1 MHAHVISN
9 TTTGPM
15 AESNNKYRR
24 LISFLV
30 LIAII
35 VLSGAMFYKVMASFV
50 LPLFLAAVLCVVF
63 APLHRYILRKLKHR
77 IRMASLATTAAIG
90 LVVLLPLIVTVGI
103 AVVEGSRLASTVTPA
118 VIADNLADLRQ
129 KFNLNIPHKSTLI
142 EIEEEI
148 ATLTANASVNIF
160 DHAAQLATDHAAL
173 DRVQKLLSDLQ
184 LDADQYPVAAKRLEE
199 LNESINSILDHLDDA
214 VSQNHGPE
222 YLAQLVDA
230 NNLYNEFKTALLGG
244 TVHASIV
251 ELVNPSPSE
260 LRDYSTNFFDSAV
273 RKQILSAGANTLA
286 FGLQLL
292 AGVIVML
299 VATYFFL
306 IDGARMVQS
315 VTKLSPL
322 KQDYENAL
330 IDEFVT
336 VSRAVV
342 VATLLSALAQGFLA
356 GIGFWIAGMNYVWML
371 TVAATLLALVP
382 FIGAAAVWLPCAV
395 YLIVFADQPS
405 WGVFLLIWGIGP
417 VSLADNIVKPYILQN
432 KSNLHPMLAL
442 LSVVGGVQALGPI
455 GILTGPMVV
464 VFLQTLLN
472 LLHREISSM
481 DGLDIPQ
488 TEIGLEEQNT
498 DSAII
503 KEGMQSDVVQDEP
516 SEHAE

>member
-1 MHAHVISN
+1 
-9 TTTGPM
+9 M

-63 APLHRYILRKLKHR
+63 APLHRYVLQKMKHR
-77 IRMASLATTAAIG
+77 IRLAALTTTAAIG

-118 VIADNLADLRQ
+118 VIADSLADLRQ
-129 KFNLNIPHKSTLI
+129 KFNLNIPHKPTLLK
-142 EIEEEI
+142 IEEEI
-148 ATLTANASVNIF
+148 DTLTASASVSLF
-160 DHAAQLATDHAAL
+160 DQAAQINTDHSSL
-173 DRVQKLLSDLQ
+173 DRVQLLLSGLALE
-184 LDADQYPVAAKRLEE
+184 LDADKHTAASKRLAE
-199 LNESINSILDHLDDA
+199 LNKSIKIIFSHLDDEA
-214 VSQNHGPE
+214 SQNHGPE

-230 NNLYNEFKTALLGG
+230 NNLYNEFKTSLLGG

-260 LRDYSTNFFDSAV
+260 LRDYSANFFDSGF
-273 RKQILSAGANTLA
+273 RKQILSVGANTLA
-286 FGLQLL
+286 FGLQIL
-292 AGVIVML
+292 AGIVVML

-315 VTKLSPL
+315 ITKLSPL
-322 KQDYENAL
+322 KQDYEEAL

-382 FIGAAAVWLPCAV
+382 FIGAASVWLPCAA
-395 YLIVFADQPS
+395 YLIVFGDQPS
-405 WGVFLLIWGIGP
+405 WGVFLLIWGVGP

-481 DGLDIPQ
+481 DGHDVAHEESASDEEDKPDSVAEDEP
-488 TEIGLEEQNT
+488 EIDE
-498 DSAII
+498 A
-503 KEGMQSDVVQDEP
+503 QDEP
-516 SEHAE
+516 DEVAD

>member
-1 MHAHVISN
+1 M
-9 TTTGPM
+9 P
-15 AESNNKYRR
+15 ESNNKYRR
-24 LISFLV
+24 LISFFV

-63 APLHRYILRKLKHR
+63 APLHRYIRRKLKNR
-77 IRMASLATTAAIG
+77 IRLSALATTAVIG

-103 AVVEGSRLASTVTPA
+103 AVVEGSRLTSTVTPA

-129 KFNLNIPHKSTLI
+129 KFNLNIPNKLTLLK
-142 EIEEEI
+142 IEEDLD
-148 ATLTANASVNIF
+148 TLTASASVNLF
-160 DHAAQLATDHAAL
+160 DQVAQINTDHAAIK
-173 DRVQKLLSDLQ
+173 RVQEELINLESE
-184 LDADQYPVAAKRLEE
+184 LDAEQHPTAAKRLVE
-199 LNESINSILDHLDDA
+199 LNEAINLIIGYLDDE
-214 VSQNHGPE
+214 VLQNHGPK

-230 NNLYNEFKTALLGG
+230 NNIYNEFKTSLLGG

-260 LRDYSTNFFDSAV
+260 LRDYSATFFDSGF
-273 RKQILSAGANTLA
+273 RDQILSVGANTLA

-306 IDGARMVQS
+306 IDGTRMVQS

-322 KQDYENAL
+322 KQDYEDAL

-336 VSRAVV
+336 ISRAVV

-382 FIGAAAVWLPCAV
+382 FIGAAAIWVPCAA
-395 YLIVFADQPS
+395 YLIVFGDQPS
-405 WGVFLLIWGIGP
+405 WGVFLFIWGLGP
-417 VSLADNIVKPYILQN
+417 VSLADNLVKPYILQN

-481 DGLDIPQ
+481 DGH
-488 TEIGLEEQNT
+488 
-498 DSAII
+498 
-503 KEGMQSDVVQDEP
+503 DVVQEEMGSDE
-516 SEHAE
+516 EDDADTAVVQDGLENDEDGA

>member
-1 MHAHVISN
+1 
-9 TTTGPM
+9 M

-63 APLHRYILRKLKHR
+63 APLHRYILQKLKNR
-77 IRMASLATTAAIG
+77 IRLSALATTAAIG

-118 VIADNLADLRQ
+118 VIADSLADLRQ
-129 KFNLNIPHKSTLI
+129 KFNLNIPHKSTLLRV
-142 EIEEEI
+142 EEDI
-148 ATLTANASVNIF
+148 DTLTASASVSLF
-160 DHAAQLATDHAAL
+160 DQAAQVNTDHAAL
-173 DRVQKLLSDLQ
+173 KRVQGELSDLESK
-184 LDADQYPVAAKRLEE
+184 LDAEQHTAAAKRLVE
-199 LNESINSILDHLDDA
+199 LNESIKIILGHLDDE

-230 NNLYNEFKTALLGG
+230 NNLYNEFKTSLLGG

-260 LRDYSTNFFDSAV
+260 LRDYSANFFDSGL
-273 RKQILSAGANTLA
+273 RKQILSVGANTLA
-286 FGLQLL
+286 FGFQLL

-315 VTKLSPL
+315 ITKLSPL
-322 KQDYENAL
+322 KQDYEDAL

-336 VSRAVV
+336 ISRAVV

-382 FIGAAAVWLPCAV
+382 FIGAAAIWVPCAA
-395 YLIVFADQPS
+395 YLIVFGDQPS
-405 WGVFLLIWGIGP
+405 WGVFLFIWGLGP
-417 VSLADNIVKPYILQN
+417 VSLADNLVKPYILQN

-481 DGLDIPQ
+481 DGHDAVQ
-488 TEIGLEEQNT
+488 EEMGSDEDDDA
-498 DSAII
+498 DSAALP
-503 KEGMQSDVVQDEP
+503 EHLENDEAQDE
-516 SEHAE
+516 SDEVDD